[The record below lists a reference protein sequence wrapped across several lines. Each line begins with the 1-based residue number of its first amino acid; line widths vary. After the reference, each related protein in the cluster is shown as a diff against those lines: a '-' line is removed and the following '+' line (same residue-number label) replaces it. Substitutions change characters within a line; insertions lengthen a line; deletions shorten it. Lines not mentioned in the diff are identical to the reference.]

1 MRPPRSLQCDSTLF
15 LIYINDIN
23 RDRNG
28 KQANS
33 TDSKSIRE

>member
-1 MRPPRSLQCDSTLF
+1 MRPPMSQQCDFTLF
-15 LIYINDIN
+15 LIYINDLN
-23 RDRNG
+23 RDSNG